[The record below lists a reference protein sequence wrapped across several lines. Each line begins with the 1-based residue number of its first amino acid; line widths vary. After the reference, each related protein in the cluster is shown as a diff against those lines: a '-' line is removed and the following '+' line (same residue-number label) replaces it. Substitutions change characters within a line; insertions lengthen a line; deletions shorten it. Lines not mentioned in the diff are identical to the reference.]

1 MGEKETNA
9 ICWKLTLGLELLTS
23 ILAVPIGVLFI
34 VSGGGYNLEKAIY
47 VVLGATIA
55 LTISYII
62 PTIRF
67 FRLRRLI
74 LETKPNHFSNQSL
87 EAKQEIKTKLLKFPK
102 NNLGYFLVQ
111 WTFGIPT
118 AALIAFLFFTPTIVE
133 IIPYIILPVIIYP
146 VLGVS
151 HFFLTEL
158 RLAPVLSLPAL
169 KNLPL
174 EVGKIPKIGIF
185 PRVFFTMLAVFSM
198 SMTTLGYLLGA
209 QVTGIIQ
216 LNNAALTIG
225 LLALF
230 ICIAIYILTSLFV
243 RAMKMNTVQMV
254 NCYEALANGDL
265 RENVSMISIDEL
277 GHGTLSL
284 NSFIESIRK
293 ITSGVI
299 KESERV
305 SNDSKVISTQTQGL
319 SQAMMEQ
326 ASSTEQMSAGIE
338 EMSASIRSTAVGA
351 KTQNKITKDALQSLV
366 EMESVLV
373 EVHSSMEQTESETKR
388 MEEEIVSGQTT
399 LRSTLIA
406 MEEIETSVEHT
417 ADVIQVISDISDKIG
432 LLSLNAS
439 IEAARAGEAGRGFA
453 VVASEISKLGEQTLQ
468 NTKRILEAVDKAY
481 EASKLGRA
489 AVSNT
494 EKTFSQIGSAVE
506 TTVHLIQTSSEKTKK
521 QMLIAKEVKEGF
533 SDLTRSAMEIEQNTE
548 EQARTSFELS
558 QSVATISEGTEYLNQ
573 FVGEIDK
580 LCLTLSE
587 QADNLKKGISFFRI
601 E

>member
-1 MGEKETNA
+1 MEEKETNS

-23 ILAVPIGVLFI
+23 ILAVPIAVLFI
-34 VSGGGYNLEKAIY
+34 VSGGEYNFEKAVL
-47 VVLGATIA
+47 VVLGATIS
-55 LTISYII
+55 LTISYIV

-67 FRLRRLI
+67 FRLRNLI
-74 LETKPNHFSNQSL
+74 LETRSTVFSKKTL
-87 EAKQEIKTKLLKFPK
+87 KEKQEIKIKLLKFPR
-102 NNLGYFLVQ
+102 NNSSYFLIQ
-111 WTFGIPT
+111 WSLGIPF
-118 AALIAFLFFTPTIVE
+118 AAFVTFSFFTPTLVE
-133 IIPYIILPVIIYP
+133 IIPYAVLPVIIYP

-158 RLAPVLSLPAL
+158 KLAPVLSQQEL
-169 KNLPL
+169 KNLSL
-174 EVGKIPKIGIF
+174 AVADIPKIGIF
-185 PRVFFTMLAVFSM
+185 PRVFFTMFAVFSM
-198 SMTTLGYLLGA
+198 SVTTLGYLLGS
-209 QVTGIIQ
+209 QVTGIIRLQ
-216 LNNAALTIG
+216 NAGITIG
-225 LLALF
+225 LLAIF
-230 ICIAIYILTSLFV
+230 ICIAIYVLTSLFV
-243 RAMKMNTVQMV
+243 RALQSNTDQMV
-254 NCYEALANGDL
+254 KRYASLATGDL
-265 RENVSMISIDEL
+265 RETVPMVSTDEL
-277 GHGTLSL
+277 GHGSLSL

-305 SNDSKVISTQTQGL
+305 SNDSKVIASQTQGL

-326 ASSTEQMSAGIE
+326 ASSTEEMSAGIE
-338 EMSASIRSTAVGA
+338 EMSASIRSTAAGA
-351 KTQNKITKDALQSLV
+351 KTQNEITRAALNSLI

-373 EVHSSMEQTESETKR
+373 DVHSSMERTESETQR
-388 MEEEIVSGQTT
+388 MEKEIISGQTA
-399 LRSTLIA
+399 LHSTLSA

-481 EASKLGRA
+481 EASKSGRV

-494 EKTFSQIGSAVE
+494 EKTFSQIGGAVE
-506 TTVHLIQTSSEKTKK
+506 TTIQLIKTSSEMTKK
-521 QMLIAKEVKEGF
+521 QMFIAKDVKEGF
-533 SDLTRSAMEIEQNTE
+533 GNLTRSALEIEQNTE

-558 QSVATISEGTEYLNQ
+558 QSIATISEGTEYLNQ

-580 LCLTLSE
+580 LCSALSE
-587 QADNLKKGISFFRI
+587 QANNLKRDVSFFQI
-601 E
+601 

>member
-1 MGEKETNA
+1 MGKKEITS

-23 ILAVPIGVLFI
+23 ILAVPIAVLFI
-34 VSGGGYNLEKAIY
+34 VSGGEYNFEKAVY
-47 VVLGATIA
+47 VVLGATIS
-55 LTISYII
+55 LTISYIV

-67 FRLRRLI
+67 FRLRNLI
-74 LETKPNHFSNQSL
+74 TQTIPENFSKKTI
-87 EAKQEIKTKLLKFPK
+87 EEKQEIKIRLLKFPK
-102 NNLGYFLVQ
+102 NNSAYFLVQ
-111 WTFGIPT
+111 WSLGIPF
-118 AALIAFLFFTPTIVE
+118 AALITFLFFTPTLIE
-133 IIPYIILPVIIYP
+133 IIPYAVLPIIIYP

-158 RLAPVLSLPAL
+158 RLAPVLSQSVL
-169 KNLPL
+169 KELILPL
-174 EVGKIPKIGIF
+174 NEIPKIGIF

-198 SMTTLGYLLGA
+198 SVTTLGYLLGT

-216 LNNAALTIG
+216 LQNTGITIG

-243 RAMKMNTVQMV
+243 RSLKFNTDQMV
-254 NCYEALANGDL
+254 RRYEGLANGDL
-265 RENVSMISIDEL
+265 RNTVAMISTDEL
-277 GHGTLSL
+277 GLGSLSL

-293 ITSGVI
+293 ITAGVVS
-299 KESERV
+299 EAERV
-305 SNDSKVISTQTQGL
+305 SKDSKVIASQTQGL
-319 SQAMMEQ
+319 AQAMMEQ
-326 ASSTEQMSAGIE
+326 ASSTEQMSAGVE
-338 EMSASIRSTAVGA
+338 EMSASIRSTAISA
-351 KTQNKITKDALQSLV
+351 KTQNEITQSSLQSLI

-373 EVHSSMEQTESETKR
+373 DVHSSMERTEGETKK
-388 MEEEIVSGQTT
+388 MQEEILSGQNA
-399 LRSTLIA
+399 LHSTLSA

-468 NTKRILEAVDKAY
+468 NTKRILDAVEKAY
-481 EASKLGRA
+481 EASKSGRS

-494 EKTFSQIGSAVE
+494 EKTFSQIGTAVD
-506 TTVHLIQTSSEKTKK
+506 TTVQLIKISSEMTKK
-521 QMLIAKEVKEGF
+521 QMFIAKDVKEGF
-533 SDLTRSAMEIEQNTE
+533 GNLTRSALEIEQNTE

-558 QSVATISEGTEYLNQ
+558 HSIATISEGTEYLNQ

-580 LCLTLSE
+580 LCSALSD
-587 QADNLKKGISFFRI
+587 QANNLKRDVAFFQI
-601 E
+601 

>member
-1 MGEKETNA
+1 MGKKEITS

-23 ILAVPIGVLFI
+23 ILAVPIAVLFI
-34 VSGGGYNLEKAIY
+34 VSGGEYNFEKAVY
-47 VVLGATIA
+47 VVLGATIS
-55 LTISYII
+55 LTISYIV

-67 FRLRRLI
+67 FRLRNLI
-74 LETKPNHFSNQSL
+74 TQTIPENFSKKTLE
-87 EAKQEIKTKLLKFPK
+87 EKQEIKIRLLKFPK
-102 NNLGYFLVQ
+102 NNSAYFLVQ
-111 WTFGIPT
+111 WSLGIPF
-118 AALIAFLFFTPTIVE
+118 AALITFLFFTPTLVE
-133 IIPYIILPVIIYP
+133 IIPYAVLPIIIYP

-158 RLAPVLSLPAL
+158 RLAPVLSQSVL
-169 KNLPL
+169 KELILPL
-174 EVGKIPKIGIF
+174 KEIPKIGIF

-198 SMTTLGYLLGA
+198 SVTTLGYLLGT

-216 LNNAALTIG
+216 LQNTGITIG

-243 RAMKMNTVQMV
+243 RSLKFNTDQMV
-254 NCYEALANGDL
+254 RRYEGLANGDL
-265 RENVSMISIDEL
+265 RNTVAMISTDEL
-277 GHGTLSL
+277 GLGSLSL

-293 ITSGVI
+293 ITAGVVS
-299 KESERV
+299 EAERV
-305 SNDSKVISTQTQGL
+305 SKDSKVIASQTQGL
-319 SQAMMEQ
+319 AQAMMEQ
-326 ASSTEQMSAGIE
+326 ASSTEQMSAGVE
-338 EMSASIRSTAVGA
+338 EMSASIRSTAISA
-351 KTQNKITKDALQSLV
+351 KTQNEITQSSLQSLI

-373 EVHSSMEQTESETKR
+373 DVHSSMERTEGETKK
-388 MEEEIVSGQTT
+388 MQEEILSGQNA
-399 LRSTLIA
+399 LHSTLSA

-468 NTKRILEAVDKAY
+468 NTKRILDAVEKAY
-481 EASKLGRA
+481 EASKSGRS

-494 EKTFSQIGSAVE
+494 EKTFSQIGTAVD
-506 TTVHLIQTSSEKTKK
+506 TTVQLIKISSEMTKK
-521 QMLIAKEVKEGF
+521 QMFIAKDVKEGF
-533 SDLTRSAMEIEQNTE
+533 GNLTRSALEIEQNTE

-558 QSVATISEGTEYLNQ
+558 HSIATISEGTEYLNQ

-580 LCLTLSE
+580 LCSALSD
-587 QADNLKKGISFFRI
+587 QANNLKRDVAFFQI
-601 E
+601 

>member
-1 MGEKETNA
+1 MGKKEITS

-23 ILAVPIGVLFI
+23 ILAVPIAVLFI
-34 VSGGGYNLEKAIY
+34 VSGGEYNFEKAVY
-47 VVLGATIA
+47 VVLGATIS
-55 LTISYII
+55 LTISYIV

-67 FRLRRLI
+67 FRLRNLI
-74 LETKPNHFSNQSL
+74 TQTIPEIFSKKTLE
-87 EAKQEIKTKLLKFPK
+87 EKQEIKIRLLKFPK
-102 NNLGYFLVQ
+102 NNSAYFLVQ
-111 WTFGIPT
+111 WSLGIPF
-118 AALIAFLFFTPTIVE
+118 AALITFLFFTPTLVE
-133 IIPYIILPVIIYP
+133 IIPYAVLPIIIYP

-158 RLAPVLSLPAL
+158 RLAPVLSQSVL
-169 KNLPL
+169 KELILPL
-174 EVGKIPKIGIF
+174 NEIPKIGIF

-198 SMTTLGYLLGA
+198 SVTTLGYLLGT

-216 LNNAALTIG
+216 LQNTGITIG

-243 RAMKMNTVQMV
+243 RSLKFNTDQMV
-254 NCYEALANGDL
+254 RRYEGLANGDL
-265 RENVSMISIDEL
+265 RNTVAMISTDEL
-277 GHGTLSL
+277 GLGSLSL

-293 ITSGVI
+293 ITAGVVS
-299 KESERV
+299 EAERV
-305 SNDSKVISTQTQGL
+305 SKDSKVIASQTQGL
-319 SQAMMEQ
+319 AQAMMEQ
-326 ASSTEQMSAGIE
+326 ASSTEQMSAGVE
-338 EMSASIRSTAVGA
+338 EMSASIRSTAISA
-351 KTQNKITKDALQSLV
+351 KTQNEITQSSLQSLI

-373 EVHSSMEQTESETKR
+373 DVHSSMERTEGETKK
-388 MEEEIVSGQTT
+388 MQEEILSGQSA
-399 LRSTLIA
+399 LHSTLSA

-468 NTKRILEAVDKAY
+468 NTKRILDAVEKAY
-481 EASKLGRA
+481 EASKSGRS

-494 EKTFSQIGSAVE
+494 EKTFSQIGTAVD
-506 TTVHLIQTSSEKTKK
+506 TTVQLIKISSEMTKK
-521 QMLIAKEVKEGF
+521 QMFIAKDVKEGF
-533 SDLTRSAMEIEQNTE
+533 GNLTRSALEIEQNTE

-558 QSVATISEGTEYLNQ
+558 HSIATISEGTEYLNQ

-580 LCLTLSE
+580 LCLALSD
-587 QADNLKKGISFFRI
+587 QANNLKRDVAFFQI
-601 E
+601 

>member
-1 MGEKETNA
+1 MEEKETNS

-23 ILAVPIGVLFI
+23 ILAVPIAVLFI
-34 VSGGGYNLEKAIY
+34 VSGGEYNFEKAVL
-47 VVLGATIA
+47 VVLGATIS
-55 LTISYII
+55 LTISYIV

-67 FRLRRLI
+67 FRLRSLI
-74 LETKPNHFSNQSL
+74 LETRSTVFSKKTL
-87 EAKQEIKTKLLKFPK
+87 KEKQEIKIKLLKFPR
-102 NNLGYFLVQ
+102 NNSGYFLIQ
-111 WTFGIPT
+111 WSLGIPF
-118 AALIAFLFFTPTIVE
+118 AAFVTFFFFTPTLVE
-133 IIPYIILPVIIYP
+133 IIPYAVLPVIIYP

-158 RLAPVLSLPAL
+158 KLAPVLSQQEL
-169 KNLPL
+169 KNLSL
-174 EVGKIPKIGIF
+174 AVEDIPKIGIF
-185 PRVFFTMLAVFSM
+185 PRVFFTMFAVFSM
-198 SMTTLGYLLGA
+198 SVTTLGYLLVS
-209 QVTGIIQ
+209 QVTGIIRLQ
-216 LNNAALTIG
+216 NAGITIG
-225 LLALF
+225 LLAMF
-230 ICIAIYILTSLFV
+230 ICIAIYVLTSLFV
-243 RAMKMNTVQMV
+243 RALQSNTDKMVKR
-254 NCYEALANGDL
+254 YASLATGDL
-265 RENVSMISIDEL
+265 RETVPMVSTDEL
-277 GHGTLSL
+277 GHGSLSL

-305 SNDSKVISTQTQGL
+305 SNDSKVIASQTQGL

-326 ASSTEQMSAGIE
+326 ASSTEEMSAGIE
-338 EMSASIRSTAVGA
+338 EMSASIRSTAAGA
-351 KTQNKITKDALQSLV
+351 KTQNEITRAALNSLI

-373 EVHSSMEQTESETKR
+373 DVHSSMERTESETQR
-388 MEEEIVSGQTT
+388 MEKEILSGQSA
-399 LRSTLIA
+399 LHSTLSA

-481 EASKLGRA
+481 EASKSGRV

-494 EKTFSQIGSAVE
+494 EKTFSQIGEAVE
-506 TTVHLIQTSSEKTKK
+506 TTIQLIKTSSEMTKK
-521 QMLIAKEVKEGF
+521 QMFIAKDVKEGF
-533 SDLTRSAMEIEQNTE
+533 GNLTRSALEIEQNTE

-558 QSVATISEGTEYLNQ
+558 HSIATISEGTEYLNQ

-580 LCLTLSE
+580 LCSALSE
-587 QADNLKKGISFFRI
+587 QANNLKRDVSFFQI
-601 E
+601 

>member
-1 MGEKETNA
+1 MGKKEITS

-23 ILAVPIGVLFI
+23 ILAVPIAVLFI
-34 VSGGGYNLEKAIY
+34 VSGGEYNFEKAVY
-47 VVLGATIA
+47 VVLGATIS
-55 LTISYII
+55 LTISYIV

-67 FRLRRLI
+67 FRLRNLI
-74 LETKPNHFSNQSL
+74 TQTIPENFSKKTV
-87 EAKQEIKTKLLKFPK
+87 EEKQEIKIRLLKFPK
-102 NNLGYFLVQ
+102 NNSGYFLIQ
-111 WTFGIPT
+111 WSLGIPF
-118 AALIAFLFFTPTIVE
+118 AALITFLFFTPTLVE
-133 IIPYIILPVIIYP
+133 IIPYAVLPIIIYP

-158 RLAPVLSLPAL
+158 RLAPVLSQSVL
-169 KNLPL
+169 KELSLPL
-174 EVGKIPKIGIF
+174 KEIPKIGIF
-185 PRVFFTMLAVFSM
+185 PRVFFTMFAVFSM
-198 SMTTLGYLLGA
+198 SVTTLGYLLGT

-216 LNNAALTIG
+216 LQNTGITIG

-243 RAMKMNTVQMV
+243 RSLKFNTDQMV
-254 NCYEALANGDL
+254 RRYEGLANGDL
-265 RENVSMISIDEL
+265 RNTVAMISTDEL
-277 GHGTLSL
+277 GLGSLSL

-293 ITSGVI
+293 ITAGVVS
-299 KESERV
+299 EAERV
-305 SNDSKVISTQTQGL
+305 SKDSKVIASQTQGL
-319 SQAMMEQ
+319 AQAMMEQ
-326 ASSTEQMSAGIE
+326 ASSTEQMSAGVE
-338 EMSASIRSTAVGA
+338 EMSASIRSTAISA
-351 KTQNKITKDALQSLV
+351 KTQNEITQSSLQSLI

-373 EVHSSMEQTESETKR
+373 DVHSSMERTEAETKK
-388 MEEEIVSGQTT
+388 MQEEILSGQNA
-399 LRSTLIA
+399 LHSTLSA

-481 EASKLGRA
+481 EASKSGRS

-494 EKTFSQIGSAVE
+494 EKTFSQIGTAVT
-506 TTVHLIQTSSEKTKK
+506 TTVQLIKVSSEMTKK
-521 QMLIAKEVKEGF
+521 QMFIAKDVKEGF
-533 SDLTRSAMEIEQNTE
+533 GNLTRSALEIEQNTE

-558 QSVATISEGTEYLNQ
+558 HSIATISEGTEYLNQ

-580 LCLTLSE
+580 LCSALSD
-587 QADNLKKGISFFRI
+587 QANNLKRDVAFFQI
-601 E
+601 

>member
-1 MGEKETNA
+1 MGKKEITS

-23 ILAVPIGVLFI
+23 ILAVPIAVLFI
-34 VSGGGYNLEKAIY
+34 VSGGEYNFEKAVY
-47 VVLGATIA
+47 VVLGATIS
-55 LTISYII
+55 LTISYIV

-67 FRLRRLI
+67 FRLRNLI
-74 LETKPNHFSNQSL
+74 TQTIPENFSKKTV
-87 EAKQEIKTKLLKFPK
+87 EEKQEIKIRLLKFPK
-102 NNLGYFLVQ
+102 NNSGYFLIQ
-111 WTFGIPT
+111 WSLGIPF
-118 AALIAFLFFTPTIVE
+118 AALITFLFFTPTLVE
-133 IIPYIILPVIIYP
+133 IIPYAVLPIIIYP

-158 RLAPVLSLPAL
+158 RLAPVLSQSVL
-169 KNLPL
+169 KELSLPL
-174 EVGKIPKIGIF
+174 KEIPKIGIF
-185 PRVFFTMLAVFSM
+185 PRVFFTMFAVFSM
-198 SMTTLGYLLGA
+198 SVTTLGYLLGT

-216 LNNAALTIG
+216 LQNTGITIG

-243 RAMKMNTVQMV
+243 RSLKFNTDQMV
-254 NCYEALANGDL
+254 RRYEGLAKGDL
-265 RENVSMISIDEL
+265 RNTVAMISTDEL
-277 GHGTLSL
+277 GLGSLSL

-293 ITSGVI
+293 ITAGVVS
-299 KESERV
+299 EAERV
-305 SNDSKVISTQTQGL
+305 SKDSKVIASQTQGL
-319 SQAMMEQ
+319 AQAMMEQ
-326 ASSTEQMSAGIE
+326 ASSTEQMSAGVE
-338 EMSASIRSTAVGA
+338 EMSASIRSTAISA
-351 KTQNKITKDALQSLV
+351 KTQNEITQSSLQSLI

-373 EVHSSMEQTESETKR
+373 DVHSSMERTEAETKK
-388 MEEEIVSGQTT
+388 MQEEILSGQNA
-399 LRSTLIA
+399 LHSTLSA

-481 EASKLGRA
+481 EASKSGRS

-494 EKTFSQIGSAVE
+494 EKTFSQIGTAVT
-506 TTVHLIQTSSEKTKK
+506 TTVQLIKISSEMTKK
-521 QMLIAKEVKEGF
+521 QMFIAKDVKEGF
-533 SDLTRSAMEIEQNTE
+533 GNLTRSALEIEQNTE

-558 QSVATISEGTEYLNQ
+558 HSIATISEGTEYLNQ

-580 LCLTLSE
+580 LCSALSD
-587 QADNLKKGISFFRI
+587 QANNLKRDVAFFQI
-601 E
+601 

>member
-1 MGEKETNA
+1 MGKKEITS

-23 ILAVPIGVLFI
+23 ILAVPIAVLFI
-34 VSGGGYNLEKAIY
+34 VSGGEYNFEKAVY
-47 VVLGATIA
+47 VVLGATIS
-55 LTISYII
+55 LTISYIV

-67 FRLRRLI
+67 FRLRNLI
-74 LETKPNHFSNQSL
+74 TQTIPENFSKKTV
-87 EAKQEIKTKLLKFPK
+87 EEKQEIKIRLLKFPK
-102 NNLGYFLVQ
+102 NNSGYFLIQ
-111 WTFGIPT
+111 WSLGIPF
-118 AALIAFLFFTPTIVE
+118 AALITFLFFTPTLVE
-133 IIPYIILPVIIYP
+133 IIPYAVLPIIIYP

-158 RLAPVLSLPAL
+158 RLAPVLSQSVL
-169 KNLPL
+169 KELSLPL
-174 EVGKIPKIGIF
+174 KEIPKIGIF
-185 PRVFFTMLAVFSM
+185 PRVFFTMFAVFSM
-198 SMTTLGYLLGA
+198 SVTTLGYLLGT

-216 LNNAALTIG
+216 LQNTGITIG

-243 RAMKMNTVQMV
+243 RSLKFNTDQMV
-254 NCYEALANGDL
+254 RRYEGLAKGDL
-265 RENVSMISIDEL
+265 RNTVAMISTDEL
-277 GHGTLSL
+277 GLGSLSL

-293 ITSGVI
+293 ITAGVVS
-299 KESERV
+299 EAERV
-305 SNDSKVISTQTQGL
+305 SKDSKVIASQTQGL
-319 SQAMMEQ
+319 AQAMMEQ
-326 ASSTEQMSAGIE
+326 ASSTEQMSAGVE
-338 EMSASIRSTAVGA
+338 EMSASIRSTAISA
-351 KTQNKITKDALQSLV
+351 KTQNEITQSSLQSLI

-373 EVHSSMEQTESETKR
+373 DVHSSMERTEAETKK
-388 MEEEIVSGQTT
+388 MQEEILSGQNA
-399 LRSTLIA
+399 LHSTLSA

-481 EASKLGRA
+481 EASKPGRS

-494 EKTFSQIGSAVE
+494 EKTFSQIGTAVT
-506 TTVHLIQTSSEKTKK
+506 TTVQLIKISSEMTKK
-521 QMLIAKEVKEGF
+521 QMFIAKDVKEGF
-533 SDLTRSAMEIEQNTE
+533 GNLTRSALEIEQNTE

-558 QSVATISEGTEYLNQ
+558 HSIATISEGTEYLNQ

-580 LCLTLSE
+580 LCSALSD
-587 QADNLKKGISFFRI
+587 QANNLKRDVAFFQI
-601 E
+601 

>member
-1 MGEKETNA
+1 MGKKEITS

-23 ILAVPIGVLFI
+23 ILAVPIAVLFI
-34 VSGGGYNLEKAIY
+34 VSGGEYNFEKAVY
-47 VVLGATIA
+47 VVLGATIS
-55 LTISYII
+55 LTISYIV

-67 FRLRRLI
+67 FRLRNLI
-74 LETKPNHFSNQSL
+74 TQTIPENFSKKTLE
-87 EAKQEIKTKLLKFPK
+87 EKQEIKIRLLKFPK
-102 NNLGYFLVQ
+102 NNSAYFLVQ
-111 WTFGIPT
+111 WSLGIPF
-118 AALIAFLFFTPTIVE
+118 AALITFLFFTPTLVE
-133 IIPYIILPVIIYP
+133 IIPYAVLPIIIYP

-158 RLAPVLSLPAL
+158 RLAPVLSQSVL
-169 KNLPL
+169 KELILPL
-174 EVGKIPKIGIF
+174 KEIPKIGIF

-198 SMTTLGYLLGA
+198 SVTTLGYLLGT

-216 LNNAALTIG
+216 LQNTGITIG

-243 RAMKMNTVQMV
+243 RSLKFNTDQMV
-254 NCYEALANGDL
+254 RRYEGLANGDL
-265 RENVSMISIDEL
+265 RNTVAMISTDEL
-277 GHGTLSL
+277 GLGSLSL

-293 ITSGVI
+293 ITAGVVS
-299 KESERV
+299 EAERV
-305 SNDSKVISTQTQGL
+305 SKDSKVIASQTQGL
-319 SQAMMEQ
+319 AQAMMEQ
-326 ASSTEQMSAGIE
+326 ASSTEQMSAGVE
-338 EMSASIRSTAVGA
+338 EMSASIRSTAISA
-351 KTQNKITKDALQSLV
+351 KTQNEITQSSLQSLI

-373 EVHSSMEQTESETKR
+373 DVHSSMERTEAETKK
-388 MEEEIVSGQTT
+388 MQEEILSGQNA
-399 LRSTLIA
+399 LHSTLSA

-468 NTKRILEAVDKAY
+468 NTKRILDAVEKAY
-481 EASKLGRA
+481 EASKSGRS

-494 EKTFSQIGSAVE
+494 EKTFSQIGTAVD
-506 TTVHLIQTSSEKTKK
+506 TTVQLIKISSEMTKK
-521 QMLIAKEVKEGF
+521 QMFIAKDVKEGF
-533 SDLTRSAMEIEQNTE
+533 GNLTRSALEIEQNTE

-558 QSVATISEGTEYLNQ
+558 HSIATISEGTEYLNQ

-580 LCLTLSE
+580 LCSALSD
-587 QADNLKKGISFFRI
+587 QANNLKRDVAFFQI
-601 E
+601 

>member
-1 MGEKETNA
+1 MDEKETNS
-9 ICWKLTLGLELLTS
+9 ICWRLTLGLELLTS
-23 ILAVPIGVLFI
+23 ILAVPIAVLFI
-34 VSGGGYNLEKAIY
+34 VSGGEYNFEKAIY
-47 VVLGATIA
+47 VVIGATIA
-55 LTISYII
+55 LTVSYII

-74 LETKPNHFSNQSL
+74 LETKPMYFSKKTL
-87 EAKQEIKTKLLKFPK
+87 EEKKEIKTRLLKFPR

-111 WTFGIPT
+111 WSLGIPS
-118 AALIAFLFFTPTIVE
+118 AALVTFLFFTPTLIE
-133 IIPYIILPVIIYP
+133 LIPYMILPVIIYP

-158 RLAPVLSLPAL
+158 RLAPVLSLPDI
-169 KNLPL
+169 KRLPL
-174 EVGKIPKIGIF
+174 DIENIPKIGIF

-216 LNNAALTIG
+216 LKNAELTIG

-243 RAMKMNTVQMV
+243 RALKMNTVEMV
-254 NCYEALANGDL
+254 NRYKALATGDL
-265 RENVSMISIDEL
+265 RDHVPMISTDEL
-277 GHGTLSL
+277 GLGTISL
-284 NSFIESIRK
+284 NSFIDSIRK
-293 ITSGVI
+293 ITAGVI

-319 SQAMMEQ
+319 SQSMMEQ

-351 KTQNKITKDALQSLV
+351 KTQNKITGEALQSLV

-373 EVHSSMEQTESETKR
+373 EVHSSMERTESETKK
-388 MEEEIVSGQTT
+388 MEEEIVSGQNT
-399 LRSTLIA
+399 LKSTLLA

-506 TTVHLIQTSSEKTKK
+506 IAVHLIQTSSEMTRK
-521 QMLIAKEVKEGF
+521 QMLIAKDVKDGF
-533 SDLTRSAMEIEQNTE
+533 SNLTRSALEIEQNTE

-558 QSVATISEGTEYLNQ
+558 KSISTISEGTEYLNQ

-580 LCLTLSE
+580 LCLTLAE
-587 QADNLKKGISFFRI
+587 QADNLKKGIGFFQI
-601 E
+601 V